1 MSDLFSKIKQIE
13 KSFQLDKEEAL
24 KSNDL
29 ESLKNSYI
37 GRKGK
42 VASLFKELAKVPD
55 KDKRV
60 AGEKINLLK
69 DSISLD
75 IESFL
80 SNSGSSKKAASNKD
94 FSLPGSPFNKG
105 RLHPLTI
112 VTNEIKEIFN
122 RIGFSTVSGPEIDTD
137 FYNFEALN
145 IPKNHPARDMQDTF
159 YINSELLLRTHTS
172 STQIHFMEKNNP
184 PIRIISPG
192 RVYRNEDISVK
203 SYCLFH
209 QIEGL
214 YVDENVSFADLKST
228 LDYFAKTMFGKDVRV
243 RFRPSF
249 FPFTEPSA
257 EMDVAYTKKNN
268 VLKIGEG
275 DDWLEI
281 LGCGMVNPKV
291 LENCNIDSSIYQG
304 FAFGMG
310 IERLSMLKYGIT
322 DMRGLF
328 DLNLN
333 WLDHYGF
340 SPLDLKT
347 RSEV

>member
-1 MSDLFSKIKQIE
+1 MSNLFSKIKQIE
-13 KSFQLDKEEAL
+13 DSFKIDKKEAL
-24 KSNDL
+24 ESKDF

-37 GRKGK
+37 GRKGII
-42 VASLFKELAKVPD
+42 ASLFKDLAQIPNED
-55 KDKRV
+55 KKK
-60 AGEKINLLK
+60 AGEKINSLKSFISEDIDSLLNNK
-69 DSISLD
+69 
-75 IESFL
+75 
-80 SNSGSSKKAASNKD
+80 NSAGNTTLNED
-94 FSLPGSPFNKG
+94 FSLPGNPYSKG

-145 IPKNHPARDMQDTF
+145 IPKDHPARDMQDTF
-159 YINSELLLRTHTS
+159 YINTELLLRTHTS
-172 STQIHFMEKNNP
+172 STQIHFMEKNDP

-214 YVDENVSFADLKST
+214 YVDQNVSFADLKST
-228 LDYFAKTMFGKDVRV
+228 LDYFAKTMFGKDVKV

-257 EMDVAYTKKNN
+257 EMDIYWGLETEADYRVTK
-268 VLKIGEG
+268 GTG
-275 DDWLEI
+275 WLEI
-281 LGCGMVNPKV
+281 LGCGMVDPNVFKSV
-291 LENCNIDSSIYQG
+291 KYDSSKWNG

-310 IERLSMLKYGIT
+310 IERIAMIKYGIN
-322 DMRGLF
+322 DIRKFYDGNIKFLEQF
-328 DLNLN
+328 
-333 WLDHYGF
+333 
-340 SPLDLKT
+340 KI
-347 RSEV
+347 

>member
-1 MSDLFSKIKQIE
+1 VSNLFSKIKQIE
-13 KSFQLDKEEAL
+13 DSFKIDKKEAL
-24 KSNDL
+24 ESNDF

-42 VASLFKELAKVPD
+42 IASLFKDLAQIPNED
-55 KDKRV
+55 KKK
-60 AGEKINLLK
+60 AGEKINSLKSFISEDIDSLLNNK
-69 DSISLD
+69 
-75 IESFL
+75 
-80 SNSGSSKKAASNKD
+80 NSAASTTLNED
-94 FSLPGSPFNKG
+94 FSLPGNPYSKG

-145 IPKNHPARDMQDTF
+145 IPKDHPARDMQDTF
-159 YINSELLLRTHTS
+159 YINAELLLRTHTS
-172 STQIHFMEKNNP
+172 STQIHFMEKNDP

-214 YVDENVSFADLKST
+214 YVDQNVSFADLKST
-228 LDYFAKTMFGKDVRV
+228 LDYFAKTMFGKDVKV

-257 EMDVAYTKKNN
+257 EMDIYWGLETEADYRVTK
-268 VLKIGEG
+268 GTG
-275 DDWLEI
+275 WLEI
-281 LGCGMVNPKV
+281 LGCGMVDPNVFKSV
-291 LENCNIDSSIYQG
+291 KYDSSKWNG

-310 IERLSMLKYGIT
+310 IERIAMIKYGIN
-322 DMRGLF
+322 DIRKFYDGNIKFLEQF
-328 DLNLN
+328 
-333 WLDHYGF
+333 
-340 SPLDLKT
+340 KI
-347 RSEV
+347 

>member
-60 AGEKINLLK
+60 AGEKINHLK

-257 EMDVAYTKKNN
+257 EMDIYWGLETEADYRVTK
-268 VLKIGEG
+268 GTG
-275 DDWLEI
+275 WLEI
-281 LGCGMVNPKV
+281 LGCGMVDPNVFKSV
-291 LENCNIDSSIYQG
+291 KYDSSKWRG

-310 IERLSMLKYGIT
+310 IERIAMIKYGIS
-322 DMRGLF
+322 DIRKFYDGNIKFLEQF
-328 DLNLN
+328 
-333 WLDHYGF
+333 
-340 SPLDLKT
+340 K
-347 RSEV
+347 V

>member
-42 VASLFKELAKVPD
+42 VASLFKELANVPD

-80 SNSGSSKKAASNKD
+80 SNSGSSKKAVSNKD
-94 FSLPGSPFNKG
+94 FSLPGSPFSKG

-257 EMDVAYTKKNN
+257 EMDIYWGLETEADYRVTK
-268 VLKIGEG
+268 GTG
-275 DDWLEI
+275 WLEI
-281 LGCGMVNPKV
+281 LGCGMVDPNVFKSV
-291 LENCNIDSSIYQG
+291 KYDSSKWRG

-310 IERLSMLKYGIT
+310 IERIAMIKYGIS
-322 DMRGLF
+322 DIRKFYDGNIKFLEQF
-328 DLNLN
+328 
-333 WLDHYGF
+333 
-340 SPLDLKT
+340 K
-347 RSEV
+347 V

>member
-1 MSDLFSKIKQIE
+1 VSDLFSKIKQIE
-13 KSFQLDKEEAL
+13 KTFQLDKEEAL

-60 AGEKINLLK
+60 AGEKINHLK

-257 EMDVAYTKKNN
+257 EMDIYWGLETEADYRVTK
-268 VLKIGEG
+268 GTG
-275 DDWLEI
+275 WLEI
-281 LGCGMVNPKV
+281 LGCGMVDPNVFKSV
-291 LENCNIDSSIYQG
+291 KYDSSKWRG

-310 IERLSMLKYGIT
+310 IERIAMIKYGIS
-322 DMRGLF
+322 DIRKFYDGNIKFLEQF
-328 DLNLN
+328 
-333 WLDHYGF
+333 
-340 SPLDLKT
+340 K
-347 RSEV
+347 V

>member
-13 KSFQLDKEEAL
+13 KTFQLDKEEAL

-60 AGEKINLLK
+60 AGEKINHLK

-257 EMDVAYTKKNN
+257 EMDIYWGLETEADYRVTK
-268 VLKIGEG
+268 GTG
-275 DDWLEI
+275 WLEI
-281 LGCGMVNPKV
+281 LGCGMVDPNVFKSV
-291 LENCNIDSSIYQG
+291 KYDSSKWRG

-310 IERLSMLKYGIT
+310 IERIAMIKYGIS
-322 DMRGLF
+322 DIRKFYDGNIKFLEQF
-328 DLNLN
+328 
-333 WLDHYGF
+333 
-340 SPLDLKT
+340 K
-347 RSEV
+347 V

>member
-1 MSDLFSKIKQIE
+1 VSDLFSKIKQIE
-13 KSFQLDKEEAL
+13 DSFKVDKKEAL
-24 KSNDL
+24 KSKDI

-42 VASLFKELAKVPD
+42 IASLFKDLAQTPN
-55 KDKRV
+55 KDKKK
-60 AGEKINLLK
+60 AGERINSLK
-69 DSISLD
+69 GSISED
-75 IESFL
+75 IESLL
-80 SNSGSSKKAASNKD
+80 SNENSSSSASLNED
-94 FSLPGSPFNKG
+94 FSLPGNPFSKG

-122 RIGFSTVSGPEIDTD
+122 RIGFSAVSGPEIDTD

-159 YINSELLLRTHTS
+159 YINTELLLRTHTS

-214 YVDENVSFADLKST
+214 YVDQNVSFADLKST
-228 LDYFAKTMFGKDVRV
+228 LDYFAKTMFGKDVKV

-257 EMDVAYTKKNN
+257 EMDIYWGLETEADYRVTK
-268 VLKIGEG
+268 GTG
-275 DDWLEI
+275 WLEI
-281 LGCGMVNPKV
+281 LGCGMVDPNVFKSV
-291 LENCNIDSSIYQG
+291 KYDSSKWNG

-310 IERLSMLKYGIT
+310 IERIAMIKYGIN
-322 DMRGLF
+322 DIRKFYDGNIRFLEQF
-328 DLNLN
+328 
-333 WLDHYGF
+333 
-340 SPLDLKT
+340 KI
-347 RSEV
+347 

>member
-1 MSDLFSKIKQIE
+1 MSNLLSQIKNIQD
-13 KSFQLDKEEAL
+13 SFKADKEKAL
-24 KSNDL
+24 KSNDF

-42 VASLFKELAKVPD
+42 IALLFKELAKAPNED
-55 KDKRV
+55 KKKLG
-60 AGEKINLLK
+60 GEINSLK
-69 DSISLD
+69 LQITSDVESLM
-75 IESFL
+75 
-80 SNSGSSKKAASNKD
+80 SSVNVSNKIKSDVD
-94 FSLPGSPFNKG
+94 FSLPGSPISKG

-122 RIGFSTVSGPEIDTD
+122 RIGFSSVSGPEIDTD

-172 STQIHFMEKNNP
+172 STQIHFMENNNP
-184 PIRIISPG
+184 PLRIISPG

-214 YVDENVSFADLKST
+214 YVDQNVSFSDLKST
-228 LDYFAKTMFGKDVRV
+228 LDYFAKTMFGKDVKV

-257 EMDVAYTKKNN
+257 EMDIYWGLETEADYRVTK
-268 VLKIGEG
+268 GTG
-275 DDWLEI
+275 WLEI
-281 LGCGMVNPKV
+281 LGCGMVDPNVFNSVKY
-291 LENCNIDSSIYQG
+291 DSKKWKG

-310 IERLSMLKYGIT
+310 IERIAMIKYGIN
-322 DMRGLF
+322 DIRKFYDGDIRFLEQF
-328 DLNLN
+328 KL
-333 WLDHYGF
+333 
-340 SPLDLKT
+340 
-347 RSEV
+347 

>member
-1 MSDLFSKIKQIE
+1 MSNLFSKIKQIE
-13 KSFQLDKEEAL
+13 DSFKIDKKEAL
-24 KSNDL
+24 ESKDF

-42 VASLFKELAKVPD
+42 IASLFKDLAQIPNED
-55 KDKRV
+55 KKK
-60 AGEKINLLK
+60 AGEKINSLKSFISEDIDSLLNNK
-69 DSISLD
+69 
-75 IESFL
+75 
-80 SNSGSSKKAASNKD
+80 NSAGSTTLNED
-94 FSLPGSPFNKG
+94 FSLPGNPYSKG

-145 IPKNHPARDMQDTF
+145 IPKDHPARDMQDTF
-159 YINSELLLRTHTS
+159 YINTELLLRTHTS
-172 STQIHFMEKNNP
+172 STQIHFMEKNDP

-214 YVDENVSFADLKST
+214 YVDQNVSFADLKST
-228 LDYFAKTMFGKDVRV
+228 LDYFAKTMFGKDVKV

-257 EMDVAYTKKNN
+257 EMDIYWGLETEADYRVTK
-268 VLKIGEG
+268 GTG
-275 DDWLEI
+275 WLEI
-281 LGCGMVNPKV
+281 LGCGMVDPNVFKSV
-291 LENCNIDSSIYQG
+291 KYDSSKWNG

-310 IERLSMLKYGIT
+310 IERIAMIKYGIN
-322 DMRGLF
+322 DIRKFYDGNIKFLEQF
-328 DLNLN
+328 
-333 WLDHYGF
+333 
-340 SPLDLKT
+340 KI
-347 RSEV
+347 

>member
-1 MSDLFSKIKQIE
+1 MSNLLSQIKKIQDSFKVDKKQALESKD
-13 KSFQLDKEEAL
+13 FD
-24 KSNDL
+24 
-29 ESLKNSYI
+29 SLKNSYI

-42 VASLFKELAKVPD
+42 IASLFRELSKVPN
-55 KDKRV
+55 
-60 AGEKINLLK
+60 E
-69 DSISLD
+69 
-75 IESFL
+75 
-80 SNSGSSKKAASNKD
+80 SKKSIGENINALKKMISEEVDSLLADKKGLGNKATLNQD
-94 FSLPGSPFNKG
+94 YSLPGNPFTKG

-159 YINSELLLRTHTS
+159 YINSDLLLRTHTS
-172 STQIHFMEKNNP
+172 STQIHFMEDNEP
-184 PIRIISPG
+184 PLRIISPG

-214 YVDENVSFADLKST
+214 YVDRNVSFADLKST
-228 LDYFAKTMFGKDVRV
+228 LDYFAKTMFGKDVKV

-257 EMDVAYTKKNN
+257 EMDIYWGLETEADYRVTK
-268 VLKIGEG
+268 GTG
-275 DDWLEI
+275 WLEI
-281 LGCGMVNPKV
+281 LGCGMVDPNVFKSV
-291 LENCNIDSSIYQG
+291 KYDSSKWRG

-310 IERLSMLKYGIT
+310 IERIAMIKYGIS
-322 DMRGLF
+322 DIRKFYDGNVKFLEQF
-328 DLNLN
+328 
-333 WLDHYGF
+333 
-340 SPLDLKT
+340 K
-347 RSEV
+347 V

>member
-1 MSDLFSKIKQIE
+1 VPNLLSQIKNIQD
-13 KSFQLDKEEAL
+13 SFKADKEKAL
-24 KSNDL
+24 KNNDF

-42 VASLFKELAKVPD
+42 ISLLFKELAEIPN
-55 KDKRV
+55 KDKKK
-60 AGEKINLLK
+60 AGEKINSLKVEISTEIELLSS
-69 DSISLD
+69 SIKSTGRISPD
-75 IESFL
+75 
-80 SNSGSSKKAASNKD
+80 KD
-94 FSLPGSPFNKG
+94 FSLPGNPFSKG

-122 RIGFSTVSGPEIDTD
+122 RIGFSSVSGPEIDTD

-145 IPKNHPARDMQDTF
+145 IPKDHPARDMQDTF

-172 STQIHFMEKNNP
+172 STQIHFMENNNP
-184 PIRIISPG
+184 PLRIISPG

-214 YVDENVSFADLKST
+214 YVDRDVSFADLKST
-228 LDYFAKTMFGKDVRV
+228 LNYFAKTMFGKDVKV

-257 EMDVAYTKKNN
+257 EMDIYWGLETEADYRVTK
-268 VLKIGEG
+268 GTG
-275 DDWLEI
+275 WLEI
-281 LGCGMVNPKV
+281 LGCGMVDPNVFKSV
-291 LENCNIDSSIYQG
+291 KYDTSEWKG

-310 IERLSMLKYGIT
+310 IERIAMIKYGIN
-322 DMRGLF
+322 DIRKFYDGNIKF
-328 DLNLN
+328 
-333 WLDHYGF
+333 LDQF
-340 SPLDLKT
+340 KL
-347 RSEV
+347 

>member
-1 MSDLFSKIKQIE
+1 MSDLFYKIKQIE
-13 KSFQLDKEEAL
+13 DSFKIDKKEAL
-24 KSNDL
+24 ESKDF

-42 VASLFKELAKVPD
+42 IASLFKDLAQIPNED
-55 KDKRV
+55 KKK
-60 AGEKINLLK
+60 AGEKINSLKSFISEDIDSLLNNK
-69 DSISLD
+69 
-75 IESFL
+75 
-80 SNSGSSKKAASNKD
+80 NSAGSTTLNED
-94 FSLPGSPFNKG
+94 FSLPGNPYSKG

-145 IPKNHPARDMQDTF
+145 IPKDHPARDMQDTF
-159 YINSELLLRTHTS
+159 YINTELLLRTHTS
-172 STQIHFMEKNNP
+172 STQIHFMEKNDP

-214 YVDENVSFADLKST
+214 YVDQNVSFADLKST
-228 LDYFAKTMFGKDVRV
+228 LDYFAKTMFGKDVKV

-257 EMDVAYTKKNN
+257 EMDIYWGLETEADYRVTK
-268 VLKIGEG
+268 GTG
-275 DDWLEI
+275 WLEI
-281 LGCGMVNPKV
+281 LGCGMVDPNVFKSV
-291 LENCNIDSSIYQG
+291 KYDSSKWNG

-310 IERLSMLKYGIT
+310 IERIAMIKYGIN
-322 DMRGLF
+322 DIRKFYDGNIKFLEQF
-328 DLNLN
+328 
-333 WLDHYGF
+333 
-340 SPLDLKT
+340 KI
-347 RSEV
+347 

>member
-1 MSDLFSKIKQIE
+1 MSNLFSKIKQIE
-13 KSFQLDKEEAL
+13 DSFKIDKKEAL
-24 KSNDL
+24 ESKDF

-42 VASLFKELAKVPD
+42 IASLFKDLAQIPNED
-55 KDKRV
+55 KKK
-60 AGEKINLLK
+60 AGEKINSLKSFISEDIASLLNNK
-69 DSISLD
+69 
-75 IESFL
+75 
-80 SNSGSSKKAASNKD
+80 NSAGNTTLNED
-94 FSLPGSPFNKG
+94 FSLPGNPYSKG

-145 IPKNHPARDMQDTF
+145 IPKDHPARDMQDTF
-159 YINSELLLRTHTS
+159 YINTELLLRTHTS
-172 STQIHFMEKNNP
+172 STQIHFMEKNDP

-214 YVDENVSFADLKST
+214 YVDQNVSFADLKST
-228 LDYFAKTMFGKDVRV
+228 LDYFAKTMFGKDVKV

-257 EMDVAYTKKNN
+257 EMDIYWGLETEADYRVTK
-268 VLKIGEG
+268 GTG
-275 DDWLEI
+275 WLEI
-281 LGCGMVNPKV
+281 LGCGMVDPNVFKSV
-291 LENCNIDSSIYQG
+291 KYDSSKWNG

-310 IERLSMLKYGIT
+310 IERIAMIKYGIN
-322 DMRGLF
+322 DIRKFYDGNIKFLEQF
-328 DLNLN
+328 
-333 WLDHYGF
+333 
-340 SPLDLKT
+340 KI
-347 RSEV
+347 

>member
-1 MSDLFSKIKQIE
+1 MSNLFSKIKQIE
-13 KSFQLDKEEAL
+13 DSFKIDKREAL
-24 KSNDL
+24 ESKDF

-42 VASLFKELAKVPD
+42 IASLFKDLAQIPNED
-55 KDKRV
+55 KKK
-60 AGEKINLLK
+60 AGEKINSLKSFISEDIDSLLNNK
-69 DSISLD
+69 
-75 IESFL
+75 
-80 SNSGSSKKAASNKD
+80 NSAGSTTLNED
-94 FSLPGSPFNKG
+94 FSLPGNPYSKG

-112 VTNEIKEIFN
+112 VSNEIKEIFN

-145 IPKNHPARDMQDTF
+145 IPKDHPARDMQDTF
-159 YINSELLLRTHTS
+159 YINTELLLRTHTS
-172 STQIHFMEKNNP
+172 STQIHFMEKNDP

-214 YVDENVSFADLKST
+214 YVDQNVSFADLKST
-228 LDYFAKTMFGKDVRV
+228 LDYFAKTMFGKDVKV

-257 EMDVAYTKKNN
+257 EMDIYWGLETEADYRVTK
-268 VLKIGEG
+268 GTG
-275 DDWLEI
+275 WLEI
-281 LGCGMVNPKV
+281 LGCGMVDPNVFKSV
-291 LENCNIDSSIYQG
+291 KYDSSKWNG

-310 IERLSMLKYGIT
+310 IERIAMIKYGIN
-322 DMRGLF
+322 DIRKFYDGNIKFLEQF
-328 DLNLN
+328 
-333 WLDHYGF
+333 
-340 SPLDLKT
+340 KI
-347 RSEV
+347 

>member
-1 MSDLFSKIKQIE
+1 MPNLFSQIKKIQD
-13 KSFQLDKEEAL
+13 SFKVDKEKAL
-24 KSNDL
+24 KSNNL

-42 VASLFKELAKVPD
+42 IASLFKEFAKIPNQD
-55 KDKRV
+55 KKE
-60 AGEKINLLK
+60 AGEKINSLK
-69 DSISLD
+69 LAISDD
-75 IESFL
+75 IESL
-80 SNSGSSKKAASNKD
+80 LLTKKSANKIGSDKD
-94 FSLPGSPFNKG
+94 YSLPGSPFTKG

-122 RIGFSTVSGPEIDTD
+122 RIGFSSVSGPEIDTD

-172 STQIHFMEKNNP
+172 STQIHFMENNTP
-184 PIRIISPG
+184 PLRIISPG

-214 YVDENVSFADLKST
+214 YVDRNVSFADLKST
-228 LDYFAKTMFGKDVRV
+228 LNYFAKTMFSEDVKI

-257 EMDVAYTKKNN
+257 EMDIYWGLETEADHRVTK
-268 VLKIGEG
+268 GTG
-275 DDWLEI
+275 WLEI
-281 LGCGMVNPKV
+281 LGCGMVDPNVFKSV
-291 LENCNIDSSIYQG
+291 EYDTQEWRG

-310 IERLSMLKYGIT
+310 IERIAMIKYGIN
-322 DMRGLF
+322 DIRKFYDGNIKF
-328 DLNLN
+328 
-333 WLDHYGF
+333 LDQF
-340 SPLDLKT
+340 KL
-347 RSEV
+347 